1 MRDAQQNVQKMEGLI
16 HGNEKV
22 FSDMEGWLIMQYY
35 MYYLLGTTAYFLAH
49 VMHSSLDKL
58 KQLRRGLRSLCSLP

>member
-1 MRDAQQNVQKMEGLI
+1 
-16 HGNEKV
+16 
-22 FSDMEGWLIMQYY
+22 MEGWLIMQQYY

-49 VMHSSLDKL
+49 VMHSSLGKL

>member
-1 MRDAQQNVQKMEGLI
+1 
-16 HGNEKV
+16 
-22 FSDMEGWLIMQYY
+22 MQYY

>member
-1 MRDAQQNVQKMEGLI
+1 MEGLI
-16 HGNEKV
+16 HGNGRLFLKWR
-22 FSDMEGWLIMQYY
+22 GGLMQYY

>member
-1 MRDAQQNVQKMEGLI
+1 MVGRIYG
-16 HGNEKV
+16 HGKV
-22 FSDMEGWLIMQYY
+22 FSEMEGWLIMQYY

-49 VMHSSLDKL
+49 DVMHSSLGKL